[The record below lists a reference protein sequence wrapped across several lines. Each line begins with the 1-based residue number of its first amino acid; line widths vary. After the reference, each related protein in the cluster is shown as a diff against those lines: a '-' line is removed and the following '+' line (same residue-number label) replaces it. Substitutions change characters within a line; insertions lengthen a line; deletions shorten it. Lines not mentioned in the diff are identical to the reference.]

1 MAPPLPTSLHLGDLG
16 LRLPTRADTDAVVAA
31 CQDPEIPRWTRV
43 PSPYGVAEAHT
54 WFELAEAERA
64 AGDGLHLLIT
74 DGDAL
79 LGSAGL
85 AGLDWPGGVAEVG
98 YWVAADARGRGV
110 AGRALEVV
118 SGWALQQG
126 FHRLFADVMVGN
138 HASERVLY
146 KVGFQ
151 REGVQRSM
159 PAGACGCDASAR
171 IDIAVWSLVA
181 GDEAAARLETLP
193 IVADHLT
200 SGPGTASSP

>member
-1 MAPPLPTSLHLGDLG
+1 MALPLPTALQHGNLV

-74 DGDAL
+74 ERATL
-79 LGSAGL
+79 LGSVGIV
-85 AGLDWPGGVAEVG
+85 GLDWPGGVAEVG
-98 YWVAADARGRGV
+98 YWVSAEARGRGV
-110 AGRALEVV
+110 ARRALEIVAAW
-118 SGWALQQG
+118 GLQQG
-126 FHRLFADVMVGN
+126 FRRLFADVIVGN
-138 HASERVLY
+138 DASERVLE

-159 PAGACGCDASAR
+159 PAGSCGTDPAAR
-171 IDIAVWSLVA
+171 IDIAVWSLVQ
-181 GDEAAARLETLP
+181 GDEAASRLAALP
-193 IVADHLT
+193 VA
-200 SGPGTASSP
+200 AA

>member
-1 MAPPLPTSLHLGDLG
+1 MAPALPTALQHGNLV
-16 LRLPTRADTDAVVAA
+16 LRLPTRADTEAVVAA

-74 DGDAL
+74 EGDAL
-79 LGSAGL
+79 LGSTGL

-98 YWVAADARGRGV
+98 YWVAAEARGRGV

-118 SGWALQQG
+118 AGWALQQG
-126 FHRLFADVMVGN
+126 FQRLFADVIVGN
-138 HASERVLY
+138 DASERVLE

-159 PAGACGCDASAR
+159 PAGTCGTDPAAR

-181 GDEAAARLETLP
+181 VDAAAARLRALS
-193 IVADHLT
+193 VAE
-200 SGPGTASSP
+200 A

>member
-1 MAPPLPTSLHLGDLG
+1 MPPSLPTALRHGDLV

-43 PSPYGVAEAHT
+43 PSPYGIVEAHA

-64 AGDGLHLLIT
+64 AGEGLHLLIT
-74 DGDAL
+74 EGDVL
-79 LGSAGL
+79 MGSVGIV
-85 AGLDWPGGVAEVG
+85 GLDWPGGVAEVG
-98 YWVAADARGRGV
+98 YWVSAEARGRGV

-118 SGWALQQG
+118 AGWGLQQG
-126 FHRLFADVMVGN
+126 VRRLFADVIVGN
-138 HASERVLY
+138 RASERVLE

-159 PAGACGCDASAR
+159 PAGTCGTEPAAR

-181 GDEAAARLETLP
+181 GDEAAARLSAAPVGAERR
-193 IVADHLT
+193 
-200 SGPGTASSP
+200 